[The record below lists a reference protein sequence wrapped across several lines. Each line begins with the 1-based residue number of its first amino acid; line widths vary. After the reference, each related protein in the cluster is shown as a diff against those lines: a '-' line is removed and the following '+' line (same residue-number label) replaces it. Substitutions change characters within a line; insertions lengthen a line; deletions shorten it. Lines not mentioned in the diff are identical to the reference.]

1 MFRLN
6 FKLRKSIARLAIIL
20 FTLIGV
26 FAYYANM
33 QEHTSYAQSSDSGY
47 ITESFVVDIKVDKDC
62 IYHVT
67 EKVTVNFKEP
77 RRGIFHMLLEILRL
91 KIYRLRVEMLILQMT
106 KTVVASIRL

>member
-6 FKLRKSIARLAIIL
+6 SKLRRHVARLAIVL

-33 QEHTSYAQSSDSGY
+33 QDYTSYAQSSDSGY

-62 IYHVT
+62 I
-67 EKVTVNFKEP
+67 
-77 RRGIFHMLLEILRL
+77 
-91 KIYRLRVEMLILQMT
+91 
-106 KTVVASIRL
+106 